1 MRMMILWRRAAAVVG
16 GAVVGFGALALAL
29 AFALGLSLVL
39 AAGAEAAWQT
49 GMQEPASAIA
59 REQQWL
65 NLFMLGVI
73 TVIGIGVFGAMFYA
87 VFKHRKDKG
96 HAAANFHE
104 NTMVE
109 VIWTAVPMLI
119 IILMALPATRVILAY
134 KDTSA
139 PDITIK
145 VTGYQW
151 KWSYDYLDEGVSF
164 YSQLS
169 TPPEQIGGKYYS
181 VADAEATPK
190 GDNYLLEVDNEM
202 VVPVGKKV
210 RLLLTAADVIHA
222 WWVPQLGVKQDAIPG
237 FVRDAWFRAD
247 RPGVYRGQCAE
258 LCGKNHGFMPI
269 VVRAV
274 SEADYADWLAE
285 QGAGDDATSG
295 EPLRVADAAA
305 SASSEQA
312 SAEVAGEW
320 TMESAMELGEQQ
332 YAKFCAACH
341 QANGEGLPPAFPG
354 LVGGISADAGKLGE
368 HLDIVLNGKSGTSM
382 ASFSYLSDADI
393 AAIITYERNAWGH
406 NTGQLVTPEEVKA
419 AR

>member
-1 MRMMILWRRAAAVVG
+1 MAG
-16 GAVVGFGALALAL
+16 GLLF
-29 AFALGLSLVL
+29 
-39 AAGAEAAWQT
+39 AAGAQAAWQT

-65 NLFMLGVI
+65 NLFMLGII
-73 TVIGIGVFGAMFYA
+73 TAIGIGVFGAMFYA

-96 HAAANFHE
+96 HKAANFHE
-104 NTMVE
+104 NTLVE
-109 VIWTAVPMLI
+109 IIWTTVPMLI
-119 IILMALPATRVILAY
+119 IVVMALPATRVILAY

-151 KWSYDYLDEGVSF
+151 KWSYDYLDEGVFF

-181 VADAEATPK
+181 VAAAETPK
-190 GDNYLLEVDNEM
+190 GENYLLEVDNEM

-222 WWVPQLGVKQDAIPG
+222 WWVPQLGVKQDAVPG

-247 RPGVYRGQCAE
+247 RPGIYRGQCAE

-274 SEADYADWLAE
+274 SEADYAKWLAE
-285 QGAGDDATSG
+285 QGAGEDGASG

-305 SASSEQA
+305 GAAIEDA
-312 SAEVAGEW
+312 GAEVVGEW
-320 TMESAMELGEQQ
+320 TMDTAMEIGEQQ
-332 YAKFCAACH
+332 YGKFCAACH

-354 LVGGISADAGKLGE
+354 LKGGISADKDKLEE
-368 HLDIVLNGKSGTSM
+368 HLAIVLKGESGTAM

-406 NTGQLVTPEEVKA
+406 NTGQLVTPEQVQA

>member
-1 MRMMILWRRAAAVVG
+1 MRKAVFLRRGVAIVIGAMLAAA
-16 GAVVGFGALALAL
+16 AP
-29 AFALGLSLVL
+29 
-39 AAGAEAAWQT
+39 AAWQT

-65 NLFMLGVI
+65 NLFMLGII
-73 TVIGIGVFGAMFYA
+73 TAIGIAVFGAMFYA

-96 HAAANFHE
+96 HKAANFHE
-104 NTMVE
+104 NTLVE
-109 VIWTAVPMLI
+109 IIWTTVPMI
-119 IILMALPATRVILAY
+119 IIVLMALPATKVILAY

-151 KWSYDYLDEGVSF
+151 KWSYDYLDEGVFF

-169 TPPEQIGGKYYS
+169 TPPEQIGGKYY
-181 VADAEATPK
+181 ATDAAATAK
-190 GDNYLLEVDNEM
+190 NENYLLEVDNEM
-202 VVPVGKKV
+202 VVPVGKKI

-222 WWVPQLGVKQDAIPG
+222 WWVPQLGVKQDAVPG

-247 RPGVYRGQCAE
+247 RPGIYRGQCAE

-274 SEADYADWLAE
+274 SENDYADWLA
-285 QGAGDDATSG
+285 QQSANVYADTGDIDSG
-295 EPLRVADAAA
+295 KPLRVGAAAAA
-305 SASSEQA
+305 SE
-312 SAEVAGEW
+312 SAAAVEEW
-320 TMESAMELGEQQ
+320 TMESAMALGEQQ
-332 YAKFCAACH
+332 YGKFCAACH
-341 QANGEGLPPAFPG
+341 QPNGEGLPPAFPA
-354 LVGGISADAGKLGE
+354 LKGGISADKGKLDE
-368 HLDIVLNGKSGTSM
+368 HLAIVLNGTSGTAM

-406 NTGQLVTPEEVKA
+406 NTGQLLTPEAVKA